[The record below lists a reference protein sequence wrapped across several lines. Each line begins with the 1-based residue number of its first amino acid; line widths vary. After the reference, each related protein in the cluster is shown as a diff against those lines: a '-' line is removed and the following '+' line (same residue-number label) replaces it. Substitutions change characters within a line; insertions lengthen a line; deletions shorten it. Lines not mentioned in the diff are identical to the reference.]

1 MARAWFAVHTI
12 AGHENKV
19 REVLTRRAQAEGL
32 WGFDLHEILI
42 PMEQELGTRA
52 GKRVIVARK
61 VFPGYILIQMS
72 LTDETFKLVKST
84 SGVTGF
90 VQSGNKPV
98 PLEDY
103 EVKRIL
109 HNLEASVET
118 PKVAFTKSDMIRVI
132 DGPFIDYQ
140 GRIDEVSPDK
150 EKLKVMISIFGR
162 DTPVEL
168 DFTQVEKV

>member
-1 MARAWFAVHTI
+1 MARAWYAVHTI

-19 REVLTRRAQAEGL
+19 REVLTRRAQVEGL
-32 WGFDLHEILI
+32 WDFDMFEILI
-42 PMEQELGTRA
+42 PMEKELSNRN
-52 GKRVIVARK
+52 GKRVEVSKK
-61 VFPGYILIQMS
+61 VFPGYILVQMNM
-72 LTDETFKLVKST
+72 TDDIYKLVKST

-109 HNLEASVET
+109 HNLELSEET
-118 PKVAFTKSDMIRVI
+118 PKVDINKGDLIRVI
-132 DGPFIDYQ
+132 EGPFIDYQ
-140 GRIDEVSPDK
+140 GRIDEVNPER

-168 DFTQVEKV
+168 EFTQVEKV

>member
-1 MARAWFAVHTI
+1 MPKSWYAVHTI

-19 REVLTRRAQAEGL
+19 KDVLTRRAQVESL
-32 WGFDLHEILI
+32 WGLDIFEVLI
-42 PMEQELGTRA
+42 PTEREMQTRN
-52 GKRVIVARK
+52 GKRYEMDRK

-98 PLEDY
+98 PLEEY
-103 EVKRIL
+103 EVRRIMT
-109 HNLEASVET
+109 NLEASKET
-118 PKVAFTKSDMIRVI
+118 PKVSWTKGDAIRVVE
-132 DGPFIDYQ
+132 GPFSDFTGKIE
-140 GRIDEVSPDK
+140 EVNADR
-150 EKLKVMISIFGR
+150 EKLKVLINIFGR

-168 DFTQVEKV
+168 DFNQVEKL